1 MLAIASVIV
10 VILLSLII
18 TRVATVI
25 LTLTGL
31 SRESAR
37 FQARSAFSGVG
48 FTTREAETVVA
59 HPVRRRVVMTLML
72 LGSAGLVAVVS
83 SLVISF
89 SRAGGE
95 ARLTRLGV
103 LLAGLL
109 GVWLIARSPVLDRA
123 FARLVRALLR
133 RYTTVDARDYAGLL
147 ELADGWSVA
156 ELFVTDASWMAGRR
170 LGDLALRDEGAA
182 VLGIH
187 RPDGSYVGV
196 PVGDTVVLPGD
207 RVLLYAR
214 RELIGEIDS
223 RPPGEAGD
231 RAHEEALRRQRA
243 AFADQT
249 VREVR
254 AGRA

>member
-18 TRVATVI
+18 TRIATVI

-48 FTTREAETVVA
+48 FTTKEAETVVA

-103 LLAGLL
+103 LLGGLL
-109 GVWLIARSPVLDRA
+109 AVWLIARSSVLDRA

-133 RYTTVDARDYAGLL
+133 RYTNVDARDYAGLL
-147 ELADGWSVA
+147 ELAEGWSVA
-156 ELFVTDASWMAGRR
+156 ELFVTESSWMAGRR
-170 LGDLALRDEGAA
+170 LDELALRDEGVA

-187 RPDGSYVGV
+187 RPDGSYLGV
-196 PVGDTVVLPGD
+196 PVADTTILPGD
-207 RVLLYAR
+207 RVLLYAHG
-214 RELIGEIDS
+214 ELVAELDC

-231 RAHEEALRRQRA
+231 RAHEEAVRRQRV

-249 VREVR
+249 IREVR
-254 AGRA
+254 AGRS